1 VKAVL
6 VTGAST
12 GIGRATALALD
23 ARGFR
28 VFAGVR
34 RERDGDA
41 LREASP
47 RLEPLRL
54 DVADAAS
61 REAAVASLEA
71 AVGAA
76 GLFGLVNNAGI
87 AVGSPI
93 EFLDLDRLREQL
105 EVNVVGLVGVTQLC
119 MPALRRARGRIV
131 HIGSSS
137 GYLAAPLMGAY
148 SASKYAVE
156 AIADSQRRELRG
168 SGIAVALVE
177 PGSIATPIWDKGVA
191 QGDALVKEMPARALE
206 LYGPAIESLR
216 QYAREGNTRSIPA
229 ERVADAVV
237 HALDAPRP
245 RTRYRVGTD
254 AKLQWWLTRILPDR
268 VVDAIVARVTRA

>member
-1 VKAVL
+1 LKAVL

-12 GIGRATALALD
+12 GIGRATAIALAE
-23 ARGFR
+23 RGFR

-34 RERDGDA
+34 RESDGEA
-41 LREASP
+41 LRAAER
-47 RLEPLRL
+47 RLEPIRL

-61 REAAVASLEA
+61 RASAAASLEA
-71 AVGAA
+71 ALGDA

-93 EFLDLDRLREQL
+93 EFLGLDRLREQL
-105 EVNVVGLVGVTQLC
+105 EVNVVGLVGVSQLC
-119 MPALRRARGRIV
+119 MPMLRRARGRIV

-168 SGIAVALVE
+168 SGVEVALVE

-191 QGDALVKEMPARALE
+191 QGDELVRQMPARAIE

-216 QYAREGNTRSIPA
+216 QYARDGNARSIPA

-237 HALDAPRP
+237 HALTAARP

-268 VVDAIVARVTRA
+268 VVDAIVARFTRA